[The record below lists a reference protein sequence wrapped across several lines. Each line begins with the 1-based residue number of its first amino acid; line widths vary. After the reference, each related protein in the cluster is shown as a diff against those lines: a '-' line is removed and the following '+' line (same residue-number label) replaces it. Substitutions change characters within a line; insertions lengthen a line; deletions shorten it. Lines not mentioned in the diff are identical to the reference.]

1 MNDEP
6 QVNKPP
12 GFAFK
17 LNWKITLFTLLLLPL
32 LVSLGFWQLHRA
44 QEKQTIQEEYQQQ
57 QALPPVDF
65 DRAGMDEGN
74 FRRVR
79 VTGKFVVDRYWLLEN
94 KIQNGRLGYHVIM
107 PFDIDDRAQEDKQIV
122 VNRGWVEAKTYR
134 DDLPDFSTPQ
144 DRVALTGMLV
154 MPSSSPFIDE
164 SQSQLNGWPH
174 RLLELDLDVMQQ
186 QSGRTLFSKVL
197 QLDADSPGALMV
209 NWQPINMTPEK
220 HRAYA
225 VQWFVLAL
233 ALVILF
239 LFANSNIVQ
248 ILTRNRK

>member
-1 MNDEP
+1 MNEKP
-6 QVNKPP
+6 QVNKKP

-44 QEKQTIQEEYQQQ
+44 QEKQTIQEEYQLQ
-57 QALPPVDF
+57 QALPPVEF
-65 DRAGMDEGN
+65 DGATVSDGN
-74 FRRVR
+74 YRRVR
-79 VTGKFVVDRYWLLEN
+79 MAGEFVVDRYWLLEN

-107 PFDIDDRAQEDKQIV
+107 PFEIGGDRQHSLIV
-122 VNRGWVEAKTYR
+122 VNRGWVEAKAYR
-134 DDLPDFSTPQ
+134 EELPEFSTPQ
-144 DRVALTGMLV
+144 SKVTLSGMLV

-164 SQSQLNGWPH
+164 SQSQFSEWPH
-174 RLLELDLDVMQQ
+174 RLLELDLNVMQEQ
-186 QSGRTLFSKVL
+186 LDQTLFPKVL
-197 QLDADSPGALMV
+197 QLDADSPGALAV

-225 VQWFVLAL
+225 VQWFALAA

-239 LFANSNIVQ
+239 LFANSNIAQ